1 MKQRLEAVR
10 KVALTQQYD
19 TALFG
24 GRASKS
30 AWLTLAT
37 AAALLPALP
46 ARAETAAAEATADA
60 AGTSA
65 EDAQPRNS
73 IVRRERNEPEKEP
86 SAEESDMPVYGPP
99 SPKVEHGKLA
109 EIGWEEA
116 PPYFPPALEEAI
128 NIVTRNYPSATSAR
142 AALRAANSEV
152 KAARW
157 LRFPSISANAVY
169 RDRSGGASAGAL
181 DPQLVVEAPIWSGGR
196 IEANIRQ
203 AKASEEASSAQ
214 YIETIEQLAL
224 TTNNT
229 YFEIV
234 RLTQSEQLL
243 AESVK
248 VHERLVETM
257 ERRVAQEVSPVAD
270 LELARSR
277 TAQIQQQYTVT
288 QSQRRTALRILA
300 ELVADPSY
308 DLGPIPY
315 YDPELDLPDRDA
327 MEDQAVVFDPKLRRL
342 RAEVDIA
349 RADLDS
355 KKAAIFP
362 QLNGQYSY
370 DDVFGSRFGVV
381 VRAQTSGGLSN
392 FSQMNASRQR
402 IQGALEDVRVQ
413 EQQLRRDIAS
423 DIIQYESA
431 KRRATISRDASDT
444 ASRVS
449 ESYMRQFIA
458 GRRSWLDVMNA
469 LREAVTAE
477 LGQAD
482 AEVGAMSAAGRLSL
496 RTGRWAP
503 DFEQPAISDDPE
515 SSERLNSRRFGPRRP
530 D

>member
-1 MKQRLEAVR
+1 MSHPHDLVPQA
-10 KVALTQQYD
+10 
-19 TALFG
+19 
-24 GRASKS
+24 GRVPKS

-37 AAALLPALP
+37 VVALFPVLPAF
-46 ARAETAAAEATADA
+46 AETAAGEAVADSA
-60 AGTSA
+60 DTSV
-65 EDAQPRNS
+65 EDAQPRNT
-73 IVRRERNEPEKEP
+73 IVRRERKEPEAAP
-86 SAEESDMPVYGPP
+86 TAEESDVPLYGPP

-109 EIGWEEA
+109 EIGWDEA
-116 PPYFPPALEEAI
+116 PPQFPPALEEAI
-128 NIVTRNYPSATSAR
+128 NIVTKNYPSAMSGR
-142 AALRAANSEV
+142 AALRAAYSEV
-152 KAARW
+152 RAAEW
-157 LRFPSISANAVY
+157 LHFPSVSVNAAY
-169 RDRSGGASAGAL
+169 RDRSGGSTAGAI
-181 DPQLVVEAPIWSGGR
+181 DPQLIVEAPIWSGGR

-203 AKASEEASSAQ
+203 AKASEIATSAE
-214 YIETIEQLAL
+214 YVDTVESLAI
-224 TTNNT
+224 TTSNT

-234 RLTQSEQLL
+234 RLTQAEQLL

-315 YDPELDLPDRDA
+315 FDPDLDLLDRDA
-327 MEDQAVVFDPKLRRL
+327 MEDQAVAFNPRLRRL
-342 RAEVDIA
+342 RAEVDVA
-349 RADLDS
+349 RADLDAKRAS
-355 KKAAIFP
+355 IFP
-362 QLNGQYSY
+362 QLNAQYSY

-381 VRAQTSGGLSN
+381 MRAQTTGGLSQ
-392 FSQMNASRQR
+392 FSQVNASRQR
-402 IQGALEDVRVQ
+402 IQGALEDARVQ

-423 DIIQYESA
+423 DIILYESS
-431 KRRATISRDASDT
+431 KSRAAISRDASDT
-444 ASRVS
+444 AARVS

-477 LGQAD
+477 LGQVD
-482 AEVGAMSAAGRLSL
+482 AEVGAMAAAARLVL
-496 RTGRWAP
+496 RTGRWSPIFDQPEVTRDP
-503 DFEQPAISDDPE
+503 DN
-515 SSERLNSRRFGPRRP
+515 SEPLDSRRFGPRAP